1 MSMEQMEALEVALIG
16 AQSSLA
22 KEQVKAAAALEG
34 EAVAREEQLAAEEK
48 SARAA
53 IDSKR
58 QLASLERDVAM
69 LTRLREEGGGKAT
82 IDASV
87 ASLSANAAR
96 REVLAQRAALNELAE
111 ALTAAEARVRELER
125 LANLARVAQLMDTT

>member
-1 MSMEQMEALEVALIG
+1 MSLDLSRTFFRAIR
-16 AQSSLA
+16 
-22 KEQVKAAAALEG
+22 
-34 EAVAREEQLAAEEK
+34 AV
-48 SARAA
+48 
-53 IDSKR
+53 
-58 QLASLERDVAM
+58 
-69 LTRLREEGGGKAT
+69 GGGWT
-82 IDASV
+82 ETLHSDASV